1 MNLNFKKKECETMA
15 TFGFIGTGNMGG
27 AIARAVC
34 RRIPSDQVFLANRT
48 PEKAKILAEELDCRV
63 TDNDAVA
70 ENADFIFLGVKPQY
84 MADLLEDI
92 SPILEARQSRF
103 ILVSMA
109 AALTIPDL
117 RERGCGNFP
126 IIRIMPNT
134 PSAVGEGVV
143 FYTCDGITKAE
154 EKVFLD
160 AMSGAGRLVPLD
172 DHLMDAGSA
181 VAGCG
186 PAFACLF
193 MEAIADG
200 GVICG
205 LSRPMAME
213 CAAQMLVGIGKLYLE
228 TGKHPGQLKDE
239 VCSPGGATIEG
250 IRTLEENGFRGA
262 AIDAVV
268 AAWKKSSKMK

>member
-1 MNLNFKKKECETMA
+1 MA

-48 PEKAKILAEELDCRV
+48 PEKAKVLAEELDCRV

-92 SPILEARQSRF
+92 GPILEARQSRF

-109 AALTIPDL
+109 AALTISDL
-117 RERGCGNFP
+117 RERGCGSFP
-126 IIRIMPNT
+126 VIRIMPNT

-143 FYTCDGITKAE
+143 FYTCDGVTKSE

-250 IRTLEENGFRGA
+250 IRTLEEAGFRGA

-268 AAWKKSSKMK
+268 AAWKKSTRMK

>member
-1 MNLNFKKKECETMA
+1 MA

-48 PEKAKILAEELDCRV
+48 PEKAKVLAEELGCRV

-92 SPILEARQSRF
+92 GPILEARQSRF

-126 IIRIMPNT
+126 LIRIMPNT

-143 FYTCDGITKAE
+143 FYTCDGVTKTE

-239 VCSPGGATIEG
+239 VCSPSGATIEG

-268 AAWKKSSKMK
+268 AAWKKSNQMK